1 MKVNLEYTSKSL
13 TLADIKNL
21 KGAKFVVKAALHNRS
36 IELDPHVYV
45 VIDGDNLTCVQS
57 RRVKCYA
64 LENGEFTYLPEEL
77 EIVRVSIENIGLKV
91 IKDNL

>member
-21 KGAKFVVKAALHNRS
+21 KGAKFVVKDALHNRS

-45 VIDGDNLTCVQS
+45 VIDGGDLNCVQS
-57 RRVKCYA
+57 RRVKCCA
-64 LENGEFTYLPEEL
+64 LENGEFPYLPEEL
-77 EIVRVSIENIGLKV
+77 EIVRVSIESISLKV
-91 IKDNL
+91 IKEYL